1 MAKRSISDEEIGLIK
16 TMLDRGMKNQNI
28 QFYFNRPNR
37 PVNSG
42 RITQIR
48 QGTYGANVTKAHDSA
63 LDAFLA
69 SQLPTP
75 QTPITPAQP
84 VQRCDELAALF
95 EQDSSGWRLTGGET
109 DRIEC
114 KREVN
119 IRKLAPIV
127 RAIAAM
133 ANNCGGTI
141 LLGVEDKSG
150 RVVGLSDD
158 SFAKMDLVKL
168 TSAVKAHLQPTPT
181 FLKGVFNLGGHEI
194 GFIDVQAHPDKP
206 VIVYRQGD
214 RLEDGAILFRYPA
227 ESANIKFGDLRTLLD
242 DRDAQRLRALAQA
255 TRRIAEIGPENAAVV
270 STLDGSVSVGE
281 RPLVID
287 KDLLDRVNL
296 IREGHFDE
304 IDGGPALKILGE
316 ITSFEASTA
325 HESGR
330 RVITD
335 EDVLRNFLDQEVV
348 FAPIEYLRFA
358 ATATNR
364 DWLPIFYFA
373 AQAGLTGTE
382 LPRLIST
389 FETPKAKH
397 RAEMVERAQGVRSA
411 YAKPTGSPA
420 ACLKTILSGS
430 YSPPSDTKAAEHVAM
445 ALRGLPQH
453 GAPQQSAMLMLLKC
467 ALDILVTAKRW
478 TAMSHVYRA
487 AARLDEIYFSNGA

>member
-1 MAKRSISDEEIGLIK
+1 MATRSISDEEIGLIK
-16 TMLDRGMKNQNI
+16 TMLDREMKNRDI
-28 QFYFNRPNR
+28 QFYFNRPDR

-48 QGTYGANVTKAHDSA
+48 QGTYGANVAKAPAAA

-69 SQLPTP
+69 SQKPTQQAP
-75 QTPITPAQP
+75 ASPAQP
-84 VQRCDELAALF
+84 LQRRDELAAMF
-95 EQDSSGWRLTGGET
+95 EQATSGWRLVGGET
-109 DRIEC
+109 ERIEC
-114 KREVN
+114 KREIDVK
-119 IRKLAPIV
+119 KLTPIV

-141 LLGVEDKSG
+141 LLGVEDKSS
-150 RVVGLSDD
+150 RVVGLTDD

-168 TSAVKAHLQPTPT
+168 TNAVKAHLQPTPT
-181 FLKGVFNLGGHEI
+181 FSKGVFDIGGSEI
-194 GFIDVQAHPDKP
+194 GFVDVEVHQDKP

-242 DRDAQRLRALAQA
+242 DRDARRLQALAIA
-255 TRRIAEIGPENAAVV
+255 TRRIAEIGPENAAVL
-270 STLDGSVSVGE
+270 STLDGSVSVGD
-281 RPLVID
+281 RPLVVD
-287 KDLLDRVNL
+287 KDLLDRVTL

-304 IDGGPALKILGE
+304 INGGPALKILGE
-316 ITSFEASTA
+316 ITSTEAASA
-325 HESGR
+325 SASGR

-373 AQAGLTGTE
+373 GQAGLTGGE
-382 LPRLIST
+382 LSGLIGT
-389 FETPKAKH
+389 FETPKTKH
-397 RAEMVERAQGVRSA
+397 RAEMVERAQGSRSA

-420 ACLKTILSGS
+420 ACLKTILSGA
-430 YSPPSDTKAAEHVAM
+430 YSPPADVKAAEHVAM

-453 GAPQQSAMLMLLKC
+453 GAPQQTSMLTLLKN
-467 ALDILVTAKRW
+467 ALDVLVKAERW

-487 AARLDEIYFSNGA
+487 AARLDEIYFNTSA